1 MRHDTR
7 RTCYALL
14 WAASLVC
21 SLSGCLGYMVGTQS
35 LYPADIRSI
44 YVPMFHSN
52 SFRRQ
57 LGERLTEAVQ
67 KEIELKTPFKVV
79 NTPHADSVLTGTLVT
94 ETKRILVESPTDE
107 ARDVEVNFHVV
118 VTWTDRKGARLTTDA
133 VIPMPPVMADVGA
146 NAQLIPEVGR
156 SVATAQQEVIQR
168 LAEQIVAQMERPW

>member
-1 MRHDTR
+1 M
-7 RTCYALL
+7 
-14 WAASLVC
+14 
-21 SLSGCLGYMVGTQS
+21 
-35 LYPADIRSI
+35 
-44 YVPMFHSN
+44 
-52 SFRRQ
+52 
-57 LGERLTEAVQ
+57 
-67 KEIELKTPFKVV
+67 
-79 NTPHADSVLTGTLVT
+79 LTGTLVT